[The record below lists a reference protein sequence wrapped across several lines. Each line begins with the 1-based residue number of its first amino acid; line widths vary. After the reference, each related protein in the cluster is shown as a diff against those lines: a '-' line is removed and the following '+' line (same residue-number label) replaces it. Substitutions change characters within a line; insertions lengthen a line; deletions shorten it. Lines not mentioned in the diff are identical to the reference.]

1 MAEKEAWLKS
11 GGAGGDGG
19 KDKPEPLQ
27 VQSSV
32 HSSAVHS
39 EDVIIALQHTITAL
53 ESNIAL
59 LTTKSKNDDA
69 ELTALREQKDK
80 YSNMNNNDQG
90 EADAVAVEVDNT
102 SSKEIVELRER
113 LALKEERL
121 VRIVLGM
128 FCRDISHM
136 YPLTYVCLERVDKRV
151 GGTGQSAHNSQ
162 GISSG
167 PAAVARWP
175 QGGEGGQ

>member
-27 VQSSV
+27 IQSSA
-32 HSSAVHS
+32 HSVGS
-39 EDVIIALQHTITAL
+39 EEMLALQHTIATL
-53 ESNIAL
+53 ESNIAE
-59 LTTKSKNDDA
+59 LTNKSKNDDA

-128 FCRDISHM
+128 FCRDISHI
-136 YPLTYVCLERVDKRV
+136 YLLTYVCLERVDKRI
-151 GGTGQSAHNSQ
+151 GGTGQSAHSSQ